1 MAAPLWSSSLA
12 LMPAARICR
21 CSQASMALHA
31 LRAGRFSSAPYRT
44 IRTNAVAQ
52 PENARSPVRVSIEE
66 DAEPLELEKVDKE
79 EAPRSPNADMPTFDS
94 MEGVL
99 SPPILRALTR
109 GPFRLTNMSPV
120 QAAVVPLL
128 PRLTA
133 PYEPNTEPEGPRDL
147 LVKARTGT
155 GKTLAFLIP
164 AVEAR
169 LKRLA
174 QVSEQVVRDVPTAN
188 KTTVARA
195 VEKFARSNIGALIIS
210 PTRELATQ
218 IANEAIRLT
227 KHTDRFEVRLLVGGL
242 PKRPQ
247 LREWH
252 TGRRDIVVATPGR
265 LRDFIENEPNF
276 PDELKTAET
285 FILDEA
291 DTLLDMGF
299 REDIQAITEN
309 MKPPPERQTFMFS
322 ATVSTAIRQVARKTL
337 AEKHEFINCVPND
350 APPTHHSIP
359 QYYTA
364 VPSASEQ
371 LAHIIRLIIE
381 DQLLHPEGSKVLVF
395 LPTTSLTALYYTILN
410 EVAARLFPAGRRTG
424 MGELHSKKNMGR
436 RIRVSDWFR
445 TTKSSAAV
453 LVTSDV
459 SARGVDYPGVTRVI
473 QVGIPPSGDSYVHR
487 VGRTG
492 RGSNMSGRADL
503 VLMPWEIGFLTWQL
517 TDIPLKELPTNQLK
531 QQVAELAAKHDENP
545 KAFGRTLVGP
555 KLEQVDEAIADV
567 QKLMSPDDVRDAMVS
582 VLAYYVANHEQLR
595 IKKGVTAAGVHEWA
609 AALLGEKTD
618 LRLPRDL
625 VEGKVRTR
633 AKTQSYARDSRD
645 SGRFG
650 SDRGGWGRESSG
662 FNSFRSRDRDDFRS
676 GNNNRSFGRRNNED
690 DDIFGEDAGERR
702 SFRPRDSDNR
712 DNRSFGGFRGDRDN
726 RSFGGFKGDRD
737 DRSFSRRRG
746 DDDDA
751 GDDAGERRSFR
762 PRDNDRPARRSST
775 PSWMGRGSQHARKRR
790 DEDS

>member
-1 MAAPLWSSSLA
+1 MAAPLWTSSLA
-12 LMPAARICR
+12 LRPAARICR
-21 CSQASMALHA
+21 CSQVSSALHA
-31 LRAGRFSSAPYRT
+31 LRAGRFSSVPLRT
-44 IRTNAVAQ
+44 LRTNAVAQ
-52 PENARSPVRVSIEE
+52 PENAKAPVRVSIEE
-66 DAEPLELEKVDKE
+66 DADLPPQWKEQPKEPE
-79 EAPRSPNADMPTFDS
+79 EPRTPHADMPTFDS
-94 MEGVL
+94 MKDVL
-99 SPPILRALTR
+99 SPPVHRALTR
-109 GPFRLTNMSPV
+109 GPFFLKHMSPV
-120 QAAVVPLL
+120 QVAVLPLL
-128 PRLTA
+128 PQLTA
-133 PYEPNTEPEGPRDL
+133 PYDPSKEAEGPRDV

-174 QVSEQVVRDVPTAN
+174 QQSEQVLRDVPTAN

-195 VEKFARSNIGALIIS
+195 VEKFARENIGALIIS

-227 KHTDRFEVRLLVGGL
+227 RHTDRFEVRLLVGGL

-265 LRDFIENEPNF
+265 LRDFLENEPKF
-276 PDELKTAET
+276 ADELKTAET
-285 FILDEA
+285 LILDEA

-299 REDIQAITEN
+299 REDIQAITDQ
-309 MKPPPERQTFMFS
+309 MKPSPERQTFMFS

-337 AEKHEFINCVPND
+337 AQQHQFINCVPDD

-364 VPSASEQ
+364 VPSAGDQ

-381 DQLLHPEGSKVLVF
+381 DQLLHPNGSKVLVF

-436 RIRVSDWFR
+436 RVRVSDWFR
-445 TTKSSAAV
+445 NTKSNAAV

-473 QVGIPPSGDSYVHR
+473 QVGVPSSGDSYVHR

-492 RGSNMSGRADL
+492 RGANMSGRADL

-517 TDIPLKELPTNQLK
+517 TDIPLKELTTNQLK
-531 QQVAELAAKHDENP
+531 EQVADLAKKHDENP
-545 KAFGRTLVGP
+545 KAFGGTLVGP
-555 KLEQVDEAIADV
+555 KLEQLDEAIADV
-567 QKLMSPDDVRDAMVS
+567 RQLMSADDVRMAMVS

-595 IKKGVTAAGVHEWA
+595 VMKGVTARGVHEWA
-609 AALLGEKTD
+609 AALLGEQVD

-625 VEGKVRTR
+625 VEGKVRQ
-633 AKTQSYARDSRD
+633 KQKQSYARDSRD

-650 SDRGGWGRESSG
+650 NDRFGNDRFGNDRRDRGRETSSWGYRP
-662 FNSFRSRDRDDFRS
+662 RDRDDRD
-676 GNNNRSFGRRNNED
+676 NNRSFGRRNND
-690 DDIFGEDAGERR
+690 SDDIFGGEEDGSERRSFRSRDRDSDRSYNKFGDRDNNRSFSRRRDDDGSGEDAGERR
-702 SFRPRDSDNR
+702 SFRPRDDE
-712 DNRSFGGFRGDRDN
+712 
-726 RSFGGFKGDRD
+726 
-737 DRSFSRRRG
+737 DRSSW
-746 DDDDA
+746 
-751 GDDAGERRSFR
+751 R
-762 PRDNDRPARRSST
+762 PRSSSST
-775 PSWMGRGSQHARKRR
+775 PSWMGRGSLKAKRQR
-790 DEDS
+790 GQDS